1 MAPIK
6 AGTRTSLKTNKG
18 SMIFYE
24 RSGVGC
30 ISVRVRSSHR
40 QAFLPVRLL
49 CLQLPGYALRRII
62 EECLLRNA
70 FPFPALVSEFLHAGR
85 RAVQPFEVEYPADDH
100 HVAVD
105 ENRPDALRHER
116 LRSRQ
121 YLAIVCRVGIAPDA
135 RHCLILLH

>member
-1 MAPIK
+1 MNE
-6 AGTRTSLKTNKG
+6 AGLA
-18 SMIFYE
+18 
-24 RSGVGC
+24 
-30 ISVRVRSSHR
+30 
-40 QAFLPVRLL
+40 AFLSGSAAAIARLFFQSAFYS
-49 CLQLPGYALRRII
+49 LQLPGYALLWII

-105 ENRPDALRHER
+105 ENRPDAFRHQR

-121 YLAIVCRVGIAPDA
+121 YLAFVCRVGIAPDA